1 MCIVRRVAM
10 PVPVIYPVPPPVF
23 LSPSPLHFPSLFA
36 IFAHIGGTSRR
47 ISFFINQIPTSMADD
62 IIYQVNV
69 QMADNTMT
77 PDNPNDKIFTVVNNG
92 TAGRDRIIQEMMAVN
107 PGLERETLAMVLDL
121 KNRVCRTLLLQGMR
135 VNDGFCN
142 AALTCRGLVQGTA
155 WDPAANSLYA
165 NMQPSQELRD
175 VLERQVHVNVV
186 GERPSAAFIATGEDV
201 ATKAEGNV
209 TQPGSIYTVRGK
221 KIKVEG
227 TDPSV
232 GLYFVSSTGT
242 ETKVTQLAVNNPSE
256 VTFVVPSSLDDG
268 SYTLRIVT
276 QYSAGANLLKEPR
289 VLESTVYIGDAP
301 VQEGGSSSGGGSG
314 EGNEGSFG

>member
-1 MCIVRRVAM
+1 
-10 PVPVIYPVPPPVF
+10 
-23 LSPSPLHFPSLFA
+23 
-36 IFAHIGGTSRR
+36 
-47 ISFFINQIPTSMADD
+47 MADD

-209 TQPGSIYTVRGK
+209 TQPGSIYTVTGK
-221 KIKVEG
+221 NIKVEG
-227 TDPSV
+227 TDEAV
-232 GLYFVSSTGT
+232 GIYFVSSTGQ
-242 ETKVTQLAVNNPSE
+242 ETKVTQLAVNNPSQ
-256 VTFVVPSSLDDG
+256 VVFVVPASLENG
-268 SYTLRIVT
+268 TYTLRIVT
-276 QYSAGANLLKEPR
+276 QYTGGGTLLKTPR
-289 VLESTVYIGDAP
+289 TMESTVYLGDAP
-301 VQEGGSSSGGGSG
+301 QQGGGG
-314 EGNEGSFG
+314 TTTGGGGDGNEGSFG

>member
-1 MCIVRRVAM
+1 
-10 PVPVIYPVPPPVF
+10 
-23 LSPSPLHFPSLFA
+23 
-36 IFAHIGGTSRR
+36 
-47 ISFFINQIPTSMADD
+47 MADD

-92 TAGRDRIIQEMMAVN
+92 TADRDRIIQEMMAVN

-201 ATKAEGNV
+201 ATRAEGNV
-209 TQPGSIYTVRGK
+209 TQYSGGGK
-221 KIKVEG
+221 
-227 TDPSV
+227 
-232 GLYFVSSTGT
+232 
-242 ETKVTQLAVNNPSE
+242 
-256 VTFVVPSSLDDG
+256 
-268 SYTLRIVT
+268 
-276 QYSAGANLLKEPR
+276 LLKEPR
-289 VLESTVYIGDAP
+289 H
-301 VQEGGSSSGGGSG
+301 
-314 EGNEGSFG
+314 